1 MYEVVDISSMKE
13 YDLTNYMN
21 LSIKLDVA
29 IIEGNTILMDSVIS
43 IQDMKDRLTSLKRD
57 AEIKIK
63 ENPLYKNDVE
73 RKKAL
78 DDYIKT
84 DEEYVNL
91 NEEIRILERENSRVE
106 IILSSNRR
114 RWELVMNIINVMRD
128 HLLIK

>member
-73 RKKAL
+73 RKKAF